1 MFFLLFFSKLSFQVD
16 RSKDSKSL
24 KDSKDSKSLKDSK
37 RLKMPPMK
45 RQRQAAQKALLGIK
59 ACQEYDTD
67 PFINAFVR
75 PEDEAYMAARAA
87 HLATI
92 VHTVS
97 KHGKRCGH
105 LGKGTGAAFDQDFN
119 GKTQQA
125 QYVAVTETDVA
136 LLDDADEEVEVPR
149 KWRRLRPKY
158 ALK

>member
-1 MFFLLFFSKLSFQVD
+1 
-16 RSKDSKSL
+16 
-24 KDSKDSKSLKDSK
+24 
-37 RLKMPPMK
+37 MPAMK

-59 ACQEYDTD
+59 ACQEYYTD

-87 HLATI
+87 HQATI
-92 VHTVS
+92 VHTFS

-119 GKTQQA
+119 GKTQKA
-125 QYVAVTETDVA
+125 YYIAVPETDVA